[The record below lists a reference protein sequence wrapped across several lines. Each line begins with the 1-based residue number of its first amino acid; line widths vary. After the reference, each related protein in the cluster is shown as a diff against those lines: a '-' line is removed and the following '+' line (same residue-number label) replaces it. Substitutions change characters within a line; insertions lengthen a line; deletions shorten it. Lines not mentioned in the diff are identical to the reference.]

1 MFCPFQKMNRSDLDK
16 NLAFLSDTLEFIDNF
31 TDAYNLDIKTP
42 SAFNNPNSNHV
53 PDTDT
58 HRLSTSV
65 ILEPYDCAS
74 IIKGVRRTKQ
84 TRLVF
89 FNSNLVSMSKL

>member
-1 MFCPFQKMNRSDLDK
+1 MNRSDLDK

-74 IIKGVRRTKQ
+74 IIKGGRGGGQNKTGVLK
-84 TRLVF
+84 F
-89 FNSNLVSMSKL
+89 